1 MRLKNNFLHRLL
13 RPRLWHKVVRVRREE
28 IAPLLW
34 GWLYVF
40 SLLCAY
46 YIIRP
51 IRDTISTVA
60 GAHTLPWLFSAV
72 LVTMLLLQWPYNF
85 LTQRLPRE
93 RFIAYSYHF
102 CSLILL
108 LFAALFFLPGGLN
121 NRWVGRIF
129 FIWVSVFN
137 LFAVS
142 VFWAL
147 IVDVFDTRRGKR
159 LFGLLAAAATVGA
172 IAGSTV
178 TALLARHLSTSA
190 LLVLSALLVQI
201 SVFSAVRLSR
211 RGAQLKKPA
220 EETTGNMLVNETA
233 KNVLTPL
240 LAGIRQTIKSPYLLG
255 ICGYILFYSVTSTLL
270 YFQQASIV
278 RQAFSDESQRTAFFA
293 SVDLAIN
300 ILTLLC
306 QLTVTGRIISRF
318 GTPYTLALLPF
329 ISIIG
334 FAWLGWAPSLSI
346 LVGFTILRR
355 AVNFALARPSREI
368 LFTVVSKQEKYHAK
382 VFIDTLVYRT
392 GDQIGAWSYQA
403 LSVLGLALAPMAIF
417 SVALA
422 CGWMLLSF
430 LLGKSQEKISFK
442 SP

>member
-1 MRLKNNFLHRLL
+1 MIAKNESMPLRLL
-13 RPRLWHKVVRVRREE
+13 HKMVQVRREE
-28 IAPLLW
+28 IAPLMW
-34 GWLYVF
+34 GWLYIF

-108 LFAALFFLPGGLN
+108 IFAALFFLPGGLN
-121 NRWVGRIF
+121 NRWVGRVF

-172 IAGSTV
+172 IAGSAM
-178 TALLARHLSTSA
+178 TALLARHLSTST

-211 RGAQLKKPA
+211 RGVRLKTPSTESGVRA
-220 EETTGNMLVNETA
+220 EPVKKAENA
-233 KNVLTPL
+233 LTPL
-240 LAGIRQTIKSPYLLG
+240 LAGIRQTLKSPYLLG

-270 YFQQASIV
+270 YFQQATIV
-278 RQAFSDESQRTAFFA
+278 KQAFGNEAQRTAFFA

-300 ILTLLC
+300 IITLLC
-306 QLTVTGRIISRF
+306 QLTVTGKIISRF
-318 GTPYTLALLPF
+318 GTPYTLALLPLV
-329 ISIIG
+329 SIVG
-334 FAWLGWAPSLSI
+334 FAWLGWAPSLTI

-355 AVNFALARPSREI
+355 AINFALARPSREI

-382 VFIDTLVYRT
+382 VFIDTLVYRA
-392 GDQIGAWSYQA
+392 GDQIGAWSYQV
-403 LSVLGLALAPMAIF
+403 LGILGLALAPMAIF

-422 CGWMLLSF
+422 CGWTLLSV
-430 LLGKSQEKISFK
+430 LLGKSQEKISLEN
-442 SP
+442 P

>member
-1 MRLKNNFLHRLL
+1 MALKNEALPLRLL
-13 RPRLWHKVVRVRREE
+13 HKLVQVRQEE
-28 IAPLLW
+28 VAPLMW
-34 GWLYVF
+34 GWLYIF

-51 IRDTISTVA
+51 IRDTISTVV

-102 CSLILL
+102 CSIILL
-108 LFAALFFLPGGLN
+108 IFAALFFLPGGLN
-121 NRWVGRIF
+121 NRWVGRVF

-147 IVDVFDTRRGKR
+147 IVDVFDTGRGKR

-172 IAGSTV
+172 IAGSAM
-178 TALLARHLSTSA
+178 TALLARHLSTST
-190 LLVLSALLVQI
+190 LLVLAALLVQV

-211 RGAQLKKPA
+211 RGGQLKTPA
-220 EETTGNMLVNETA
+220 ADPLTQIASA
-233 KNVLTPL
+233 KQTENALTPL
-240 LAGIRQTIKSPYLLG
+240 LAGIRQTLKSPYLLG

-270 YFQQASIV
+270 YFQQATIV
-278 RQAFSDESQRTAFFA
+278 KQAFGNEAQRTAFFA

-306 QLTVTGRIISRF
+306 QLTVTGKIISRF
-318 GTPYTLALLPF
+318 GTPYTLALLPLV
-329 ISIIG
+329 SIVG
-334 FAWLGWAPSLSI
+334 FAWLGWAPSLTI

-355 AVNFALARPSREI
+355 AINFAVARPSREI

-403 LSVLGLALAPMAIF
+403 LGILGLALAPMAIF

-422 CGWMLLSF
+422 CGWTVLSF
-430 LLGKSQEKISFK
+430 ILGKSQEKISLK

>member
-1 MRLKNNFLHRLL
+1 MRLNKTLL
-13 RPRLWHKVVRVRREE
+13 PLCMRPGLWQKRVRVRHEE
-28 IAPLLW
+28 IAPLMW
-34 GWLYVF
+34 GWLYIF

-72 LVTMLLLQWPYNF
+72 LVTMLLLQWPYNY

-102 CSLILL
+102 CSAILL
-108 LFAALFFLPGGLN
+108 LFAALFFLPAGLN
-121 NRWVGRIF
+121 NPWVGRIF

-159 LFGLLAAAATVGA
+159 LFGLLAAAATLGA
-172 IAGSTV
+172 ITGSAM

-190 LLVLSALLVQI
+190 LLILSALLVQI
-201 SVFSAVRLSR
+201 SVFSAVKLSR
-211 RGAQLKKPA
+211 HGGQLNKHVTESDADPSDS
-220 EETTGNMLVNETA
+220 GNA
-233 KNVLTPL
+233 KNLLTPL
-240 LAGIRQTIKSPYLLG
+240 FAGIRQTLKSPYLLG

-270 YFQQASIV
+270 YFQQANIV
-278 RQAFSDESQRTAFFA
+278 RQAFVDENQRTAFFA

-300 ILTLLC
+300 VLTLLC

-334 FAWLGWAPSLSI
+334 FAWLGLAPSLTI

-368 LFTVVSKQEKYHAK
+368 LFTVISKQEKYHAK
-382 VFIDTLVYRT
+382 VFIDTLVYRA

-403 LSVLGLALAPMAIF
+403 LGILGLALAPMAMF

-422 CGWMLLSF
+422 CGWTLLSF
-430 LLGKSQEKISFK
+430 LLGKSQEKISLRTR
-442 SP
+442 

>member
-1 MRLKNNFLHRLL
+1 MILKNQSMPLRLL
-13 RPRLWHKVVRVRREE
+13 HKVAQVRREE
-28 IAPLLW
+28 VAPLMW
-34 GWLYVF
+34 GWLYIF

-51 IRDTISTVA
+51 IRDTISTVV
-60 GAHTLPWLFSAV
+60 GAQTLPWLFSAV
-72 LVTMLLLQWPYNF
+72 LLSMLLLQWPYNF
-85 LTQRLPRE
+85 LSQRLPRE

-102 CSLILL
+102 CSAVLL
-108 LFAALFFLPGGLN
+108 LFAALFLLPGGLN
-121 NRWVGRIF
+121 NRWVGRVF

-172 IAGSTV
+172 IAGSAM

-190 LLVLSALLVQI
+190 LLALSALLVQI

-211 RGAQLKKPA
+211 RGERLKSPPIETGEPTASAKKPESA
-220 EETTGNMLVNETA
+220 
-233 KNVLTPL
+233 LTPL
-240 LAGIRQTIKSPYLLG
+240 LAGIRQTLKSPYLLG

-270 YFQQASIV
+270 YFQQAAIV
-278 RQAFSDESQRTAFFA
+278 KQAFGNEAQRTAFFA

-306 QLTVTGRIISRF
+306 QLSVTGKVISRF
-318 GTPYTLALLPF
+318 GTPYTLALLPLV
-329 ISIIG
+329 SILG
-334 FAWLGWAPSLSI
+334 FAWLGWAPSLTI

-355 AVNFALARPSREI
+355 AINFAVARPSREI

-382 VFIDTLVYRT
+382 VFIDTLIYRA
-392 GDQIGAWSYQA
+392 GDQLGAWSYQA
-403 LSVLGLALAPMAIF
+403 LGILGVALAPMAVF
-417 SVALA
+417 SVTLA
-422 CGWMLLSF
+422 CGWTVLSF
-430 LLGKSQEKISFK
+430 MLGKAQEKMSVK
-442 SP
+442 NP

>member
-1 MRLKNNFLHRLL
+1 MIAKNESMPLRLL
-13 RPRLWHKVVRVRREE
+13 HKVVQVRREE
-28 IAPLLW
+28 IAPLMW
-34 GWLYVF
+34 GWLYIF

-102 CSLILL
+102 CSLVLVI
-108 LFAALFFLPGGLN
+108 FAALFFLPGGLN
-121 NRWVGRIF
+121 NRWVGRVF

-172 IAGSTV
+172 IAGSAM
-178 TALLARHLSTSA
+178 TALLARHLSTST
-190 LLVLSALLVQI
+190 LLVLSALLVQV

-211 RGAQLKKPA
+211 RGERLKTPCSEPGVRSEPVKKGENA
-220 EETTGNMLVNETA
+220 
-233 KNVLTPL
+233 LTPL
-240 LAGIRQTIKSPYLLG
+240 LAGIRQTLKSPYLLG

-270 YFQQASIV
+270 YFQQATIV
-278 RQAFSDESQRTAFFA
+278 KQAFGNEAQRTAFFA

-306 QLTVTGRIISRF
+306 QLTVTGKIISRF
-318 GTPYTLALLPF
+318 GTPYTLALLPLV
-329 ISIIG
+329 SIVG
-334 FAWLGWAPSLSI
+334 FAWLGWAPSLTI

-355 AVNFALARPSREI
+355 AINFAVARPSREI

-382 VFIDTLVYRT
+382 VFIDTLVYRA
-392 GDQIGAWSYQA
+392 GDQIGAWSYQ
-403 LSVLGLALAPMAIF
+403 LLGILGLALAPMAIF
-417 SVALA
+417 SVTLA
-422 CGWMLLSF
+422 CGWTLLSVI
-430 LLGKSQEKISFK
+430 LGKSQEKISLK

>member
-1 MRLKNNFLHRLL
+1 MKPKNPLLHRLMQ
-13 RPRLWHKVVRVRREE
+13 PKHWHKVVRVRGEE
-28 IAPLLW
+28 IAPLMW
-34 GWLYVF
+34 GWLYIF

-60 GAHTLPWLFSAV
+60 GTHTLPWLFSAV
-72 LVTMLLLQWPYNF
+72 LVTMLLMQWPYNY

-102 CSLILL
+102 CSAILL

-121 NRWVGRIF
+121 NRWVGRVF

-172 IAGSTV
+172 IAGSTL
-178 TALLARHLSTSA
+178 TALLARHLSTST
-190 LLVLSALLVQI
+190 LLILSAVLVQV
-201 SVFSAVRLSR
+201 SVFSAVKLSR
-211 RGAQLKKPA
+211 SGGKLNKSVPQP
-220 EETTGNMLVNETA
+220 TSQPFSVNKTHS
-233 KNVLTPL
+233 VMTPL
-240 LAGIRQTIKSPYLLG
+240 LAGVRQTIKSPYLLG

-278 RQAFSDESQRTAFFA
+278 RQAFSHDDQRTAFFA

-306 QLTVTGRIISRF
+306 QLSVTGRIISRF

-334 FAWLGWAPSLSI
+334 FAWLGWAPSLAI

-355 AVNFALARPSREI
+355 AINFALARPSREI

-382 VFIDTLVYRT
+382 VFIDTLVYRA

-403 LSVLGLALAPMAIF
+403 LGVLGLALAPMAVF

-422 CGWMLLSF
+422 CGWTLLSF
-430 LLGKSQEKISFK
+430 MLGKSQEKISLK
-442 SP
+442 NP